1 MKFEQVSRVL
11 KQNLVTVPIEIRN
24 KFDISEG
31 CYIKWTL
38 EDDNTITVK
47 SLKFAE

>member
-11 KQNLVTVPIEIRN
+11 KQNLVTVPMEIRS

-31 CYIKWTL
+31 CYIKWII
-38 EDDNTITVK
+38 EDDDTITVK
-47 SLKFAE
+47 PLKFVE